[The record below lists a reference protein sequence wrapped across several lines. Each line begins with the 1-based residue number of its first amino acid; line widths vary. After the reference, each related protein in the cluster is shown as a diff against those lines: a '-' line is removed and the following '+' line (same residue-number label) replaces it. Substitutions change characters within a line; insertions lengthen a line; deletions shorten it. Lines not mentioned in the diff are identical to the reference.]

1 MQRQISKDTIRALI
15 ENDSIEVIDMEY
27 LKSET
32 TPKDGFRTYEWNGLI
47 IVTLKDKSRTK

>member
-32 TPKDGFRTYEWNGLI
+32 TPKD
-47 IVTLKDKSRTK
+47 